1 MATTKKPVEEA
12 AVEDFSAA
20 DFMEQPVTIKLPRTK
35 DLQDDVFVRVNQR
48 TWQIQRGVR
57 VDVPRCVAEVLENA
71 EEAERVSMLYQEEH
85 VKSF

>member
-12 AVEDFSAA
+12 PVE
-20 DFMEQPVTIKLPRTK
+20 EVQGEELVTIKLPMTK
-35 DLQDDVFVRVNQR
+35 DLKDDVFVRVNQR

>member
-12 AVEDFSAA
+12 PAEEVQGE
-20 DFMEQPVTIKLPRTK
+20 ELVTIKLPMTK
-35 DLQDDVFVRVNQR
+35 DMKDDVFVRVNQR

>member
-1 MATTKKPVEEA
+1 MATTKKPLEETPT
-12 AVEDFSAA
+12 EE
-20 DFMEQPVTIKLPRTK
+20 MQGEELVTIKLPMTK
-35 DLQDDVFVRVNQR
+35 DLKDDVFVRVNQR

>member
-1 MATTKKPVEEA
+1 MATTKKPVEEVPA
-12 AVEDFSAA
+12 EDFSAA
-20 DFMEQPVTIKLPRTK
+20 DFMEEKVSIKLPLTK
-35 DLQDDVFVRVNQR
+35 DLKDDVFVRVNQR
-48 TWQIQRGVR
+48 TWQIQRGVK

>member
-12 AVEDFSAA
+12 PVE
-20 DFMEQPVTIKLPRTK
+20 EVQGEELVTIKLPMTK
-35 DLQDDVFVRVNQR
+35 DLKDDVFVRVNQR
-48 TWQIQRGVR
+48 TWQIQRGVK
-57 VDVPRCVAEVLENA
+57 VEVPRCVAEVLENA